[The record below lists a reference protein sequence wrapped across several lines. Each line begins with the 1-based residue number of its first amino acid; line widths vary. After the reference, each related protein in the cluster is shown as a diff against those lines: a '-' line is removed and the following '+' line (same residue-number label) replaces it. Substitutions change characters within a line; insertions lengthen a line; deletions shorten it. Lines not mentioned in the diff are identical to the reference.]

1 MSDSNKKTIIVNP
14 DSLDENGSV
23 SSRTRSKK
31 NNIRSKNIKKEVLK
45 TLKNNKT
52 FLGKKEKDIKTTT
65 VKNKNFLDDLKES
78 LNILET
84 VSKQRRQDR
93 NKTMKLKKDKMVLD
107 EREFDDVTSESSSSL
122 PYLKKEPIHGCLKGG
137 NKPTYSQ
144 SNKTKKRSNIY
155 FPDKP
160 IQSVETIGNIDIQSK
175 AMYSERQRKLQEMK
189 EKSNDYNGNS
199 GKNVPNISISSSPS
213 SPSSP
218 SSSSSSSFVN
228 PISKQPPVQLEILQ
242 NLNENLSKNSTL
254 TTSPSHSYNLRERN
268 TEISIPNVH
277 NLQNEVQSE
286 LENTITENKIS
297 SLNKNNNIILE
308 QSVKSTQ
315 SPNAL
320 IKKGGDELVKSIH
333 KTLKNKK
340 TYELGKKN
348 NQINVLIPNNKT
360 RKAKRTET
368 GKIEEISFYNKKRFL
383 EERGFIK
390 KGSNAPEF
398 VLNELYKN
406 ILLSGNVTNTNREK
420 QLYNYM
426 NKE

>member
-1 MSDSNKKTIIVNP
+1 MSDSTKKTIIVNP
-14 DSLDENGSV
+14 DSLEENSGV

-31 NNIRSKNIKKEVLK
+31 NNVRSKNIKREVLK
-45 TLKNNKT
+45 TLKKQKT
-52 FLGKKEKDIKTTT
+52 ISGTEQKDIKTTT

-84 VSKQRRQDR
+84 VSKERRKER

-107 EREFDDVTSESSSSL
+107 EREYDEVTNESSSSL
-122 PYLKKEPIHGCLKGG
+122 PYLKKEPVHGCLKGG

-144 SNKTKKRSNIY
+144 TNKTKKRSNIY
-155 FPDKP
+155 FHDKP

-189 EKSNDYNGNS
+189 ETSVDNYGNVNSNR
-199 GKNVPNISISSSPS
+199 NINTEKDMDKYIPSTSPS
-213 SPSSP
+213 PLASPELNKP
-218 SSSSSSSFVN
+218 S
-228 PISKQPPVQLEILQ
+228 VQLEILPKTIV
-242 NLNENLSKNSTL
+242 NEKVVNHPIRTPIP
-254 TTSPSHSYNLRERN
+254 TRHTSNQSHSYNLRERIGN
-268 TEISIPNVH
+268 SLPNM
-277 NLQNEVQSE
+277 NQLKNEVQSE
-286 LENTITENKIS
+286 LEIPSIS
-297 SLNKNNNIILE
+297 SLNKNNDIIVDVQNKQFKKVENQLVNNI
-308 QSVKSTQ
+308 
-315 SPNAL
+315 N
-320 IKKGGDELVKSIH
+320 

-340 TYELGKKN
+340 TYNLGKKD
-348 NQINVLIPNNKT
+348 NQISVLIPNNKT
-360 RKAKRTET
+360 RKAKRLET
-368 GKIEEISFYNKKRFL
+368 DKIEDISFYNKKRFL

-406 ILLSGNVTNTNREK
+406 ILLSGNVTNTNTEK

>member
-14 DSLDENGSV
+14 DSLEENGSV
-23 SSRTRSKK
+23 SSRTRNKKK
-31 NNIRSKNIKKEVLK
+31 NIKSKNIKREVLK
-45 TLKNNKT
+45 TLKNNRT
-52 FLGKKEKDIKTTT
+52 LLGKSDKDIKTTT

-84 VSKQRRQDR
+84 VSKNRRQEH
-93 NKTMKLKKDKMVLD
+93 NKTMKLKKDRIMLD
-107 EREFDDVTSESSSSL
+107 EREFDNVTNESSSSL

-144 SNKTKKRSNIY
+144 SNKTKKRTNIY

-160 IQSVETIGNIDIQSK
+160 IQSIETIGNIDIQSK

-189 EKSNDYNGNS
+189 EKSNDNNI
-199 GKNVPNISISSSPS
+199 PNL
-213 SPSSP
+213 
-218 SSSSSSSFVN
+218 SSSSSPVSFVN
-228 PISKQPPVQLEILQ
+228 TISKQNPVQPEILQ
-242 NLNENLSKNSTL
+242 KVNETL
-254 TTSPSHSYNLRERN
+254 TSNPKPPTLSHSYNLRERN
-268 TEISIPNVH
+268 TKSSNPIIHE
-277 NLQNEVQSE
+277 LKNEVQHE
-286 LENTITENKIS
+286 LENTIANENKIS
-297 SLNKNNNIILE
+297 YFNETNNIVLD
-308 QSVKSTQ
+308 QSMT
-315 SPNAL
+315 SPRRE
-320 IKKGGDELVKSIH
+320 IKKGEDTLIKNIH

-368 GKIEEISFYNKKRFL
+368 DKIDDISFYNKKRFL

-406 ILLSGNVTNTNREK
+406 ILLSGNVTNTNTEK